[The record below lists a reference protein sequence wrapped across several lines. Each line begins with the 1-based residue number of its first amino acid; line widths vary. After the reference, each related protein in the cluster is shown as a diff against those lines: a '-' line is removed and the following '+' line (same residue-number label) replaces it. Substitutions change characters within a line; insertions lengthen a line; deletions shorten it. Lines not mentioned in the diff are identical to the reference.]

1 MPLRLIVGPPN
12 SGRAGEVHSR
22 LVACAADE
30 PVLVVPTGD
39 DAAWFERGLCAGGS
53 PSLGISIRT
62 FGWLF
67 EDAAAALA
75 LDTGPQLT
83 APQRLALVR
92 AAISTTELGRLRRSA
107 QRPGFAPALDTLI
120 EELQAALVGP
130 AELADHAAALDD
142 GAHEAELAALYDAYT
157 RLRGRSGRS
166 DRGAV
171 AIAVLAGLRSRPEA
185 WGARPVFLYG
195 FDDLTLAQRE
205 LVAELSKTAEVTVAV
220 NYADRRSLAARATLV
235 GELRDELGGEIE
247 TQLEAEESH
256 TPHRSLRHLDSSL
269 FEPDAC
275 RVPVDTGVR
284 LLECSGERGEAEA
297 IGGEVARFLAAGT
310 DPGDVAVVVRHPN
323 TSGHVVAAVLSG
335 YGIPVALEAQ
345 APVDRTA
352 VGRSLV
358 SLCRAAGAGGTAE
371 DLLAHLRADPTA
383 PPGMTDRIEERIRRG
398 EAVTA
403 DDVFATWERPP
414 RHLSRLRAAAGPA
427 QRLHVLASVAR
438 EVAEGAHR
446 AQAPL
451 AASGDG
457 GGAEMLHPLELRA
470 AVAAAELL
478 EELATLGELPDCPQP
493 TLEDAIEALE
503 GATVPTWRGPTDG
516 RVRILSP
523 YRLRAGRARYLFVA
537 ALGDGEFPA
546 AAPPDPL
553 LGDDRRR
560 ALGIA
565 ALARREQ
572 ADEERYLFHACVS
585 RPTER
590 LYLCWRSCNDEGTA
604 LARSPFIDEVLD
616 LLGDSADAAERE
628 LKESRGLER
637 VVHPP
642 ADAPSERELARSL
655 ALRGPGA
662 DAGGALDAIGVTGD
676 TRERVLASVEAAY
689 ANGELP
695 GPLRV
700 PAVIESL
707 RERRVLSPN
716 QLEGWL
722 SCPYRWFVEH
732 ELGPERLE
740 PESDPLWLGGVVHEV
755 LERLYR
761 ERPGADAIPRQG
773 DLGRWRERFEELLD
787 EAVAEARLGPERVAV
802 IARMRE
808 QVGRFLAEEA
818 ESETALRPREDLIER
833 SFGMD
838 GEEDPGGLDLGEF
851 TLRGKIDR
859 IDVAPDGTGAVV
871 RDYKTGRQVAGAS
884 KFGEKGSLQI
894 QLYMLVAQAVL
905 GLDVVGGLYQPLGA
919 AKVSDRKPRGVVL
932 KGDDRLDG
940 LTLVRT
946 DRLEEDDFEEV
957 LSGARELAIEKG
969 AELRSGAIDRAPL
982 NGTCPKY
989 CTFQPICRLERAIGL
1004 PSDEANGDDPE

>member
-1 MPLRLIVGPPN
+1 M
-12 SGRAGEVHSR
+12 
-22 LVACAADE
+22 
-30 PVLVVPTGD
+30 
-39 DAAWFERGLCAGGS
+39 
-53 PSLGISIRT
+53 
-62 FGWLF
+62 
-67 EDAAAALA
+67 
-75 LDTGPQLT
+75 
-83 APQRLALVR
+83 
-92 AAISTTELGRLRRSA
+92 
-107 QRPGFAPALDTLI
+107 
-120 EELQAALVGP
+120 
-130 AELADHAAALDD
+130 
-142 GAHEAELAALYDAYT
+142 
-157 RLRGRSGRS
+157 
-166 DRGAV
+166 
-171 AIAVLAGLRSRPEA
+171 
-185 WGARPVFLYG
+185 
-195 FDDLTLAQRE
+195 
-205 LVAELSKTAEVTVAV
+205 TVAL

-235 GELRDELGGEIE
+235 GELVDEGGEIE
-247 TQLEAEESH
+247 DRLEAPEGH
-256 TPHRSLRHLDSSL
+256 TPHASLSHLDSSL
-269 FEPDAC
+269 FEPAAD
-275 RVPVDTGVR
+275 RVALDDGVR
-284 LLECSGERGEAEA
+284 LLECAGERGEAEA
-297 IGGEVARFLAAGT
+297 IGAEVARLLANGT

-323 TSGHVVAAVLSG
+323 ASGHVLASVLSG

-358 SLCRAAGAGGTAE
+358 SLCRAAGPRGTAE
-371 DLLAHLRADPTA
+371 DLLAHLRADPTVRA
-383 PPGMTDRIEERIRRG
+383 GITDRVEERIRRG
-398 EAVTA
+398 EAVSS
-403 DDVFATWERPP
+403 DDVFATWERAP
-414 RHLSRLRAAAGPA
+414 RHLSRLRAAASPA

-446 AQAPL
+446 GEAPL
-451 AASGDG
+451 AASGDT

-493 TLEDAIEALE
+493 TLDDAVEALE

-585 RPTER
+585 RPTEG

-616 LLGDSADAAERE
+616 LLGDSPAAAEEE
-628 LKESRGLER
+628 LKDSRGLER

-642 ADAPSERELARSL
+642 AHAPSERELARSL
-655 ALRGPGA
+655 AVRGPDA
-662 DAGGALDAIGVTGD
+662 DAAGTLDAIGVAGA
-676 TRERVLASVEAAY
+676 TRQRVLAAVEAAR
-689 ANGELP
+689 ANGLLP
-695 GPLRV
+695 GPLKV
-700 PAVIESL
+700 PAVLESL
-707 RERRVLSPN
+707 RDRRVLSAN

-732 ELGPERLE
+732 ELAPQRLE
-740 PESDPLWLGGVVHEV
+740 PESDPLWLGGLVHDV

-761 ERPGADAIPRQG
+761 ERPGGDAIPREG
-773 DLGRWRERFEELLD
+773 DLERWRERFSELLD
-787 EAVAEARLGPERVAV
+787 EAVSEARLGPERVAV
-802 IARMRE
+802 VARMRE
-808 QVGRFLAEEA
+808 QVGRFLADEA
-818 ESETALRPREDLIER
+818 ASETPLRPRENLLER

-838 GEEDPGGLDLGEF
+838 DPDDPGGLDLGEF

-859 IDVAPDGTGAVV
+859 IDVAPDGVGAVV
-871 RDYKTGRQVAGAS
+871 RDYKTGRNVTGAP
-884 KFGEKGSLQI
+884 KFKDNGSLQI
-894 QLYMLVAQAVL
+894 QLYMLVAQALL

-919 AKVSDRKPRGVVL
+919 VKASDRKPRGVVL
-932 KGDDRLDG
+932 KGDDRADG

-946 DRLEEDDFEEV
+946 DLRDEDTFDAV
-957 LSGARELAIEKG
+957 LQDARELAVQKG
-969 AELRSGAIDRAPL
+969 AELRSGKIDRAPL

-1004 PSDEANGDDPE
+1004 PSEDGNGDDSE